1 MPVCRSRTAFLL
13 GTALAVTALTLPPQR
28 AHAQRRPGQNFGFYT
43 TTGLR
48 TFDLEG
54 GSVNSTSEFA
64 EAPSIAVSGLLT
76 TKVAQRR
83 KSAWIVGVRGTVLS
97 LGNSDGC
104 FDGSF
109 IPGCQDRR
117 FTERV
122 AVLTG
127 GAVDI
132 RSTILRAMIGP
143 SLYSVQGRG
152 TRMGTQVRVD
162 YAAPRLTGLTP
173 TIFFS
178 STLFGNER
186 GRATNLSTIGA
197 GFRWVRRR

>member
-1 MPVCRSRTAFLL
+1 MSVCRSRTAFLL
-13 GTALAVTALTLPPQR
+13 GTALAVTSFTLPPQR
-28 AHAQRRPGQNFGFYT
+28 AQAQRRPGQNFGFYT

-76 TKVAQRR
+76 TRVAQRR

-104 FDGSF
+104 VDGSF

-127 GAVDI
+127 GAIDI

-152 TRMGTQVRVD
+152 ARIGTQVRVD
-162 YAAPRLTGLTP
+162 YAAPRLNGLTP
-173 TIFFS
+173 TLFFS